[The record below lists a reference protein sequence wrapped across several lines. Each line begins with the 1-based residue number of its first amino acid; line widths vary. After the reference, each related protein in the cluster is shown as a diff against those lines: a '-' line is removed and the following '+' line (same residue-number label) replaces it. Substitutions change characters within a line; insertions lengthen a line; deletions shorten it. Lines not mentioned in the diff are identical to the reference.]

1 MEKITTVSTG
11 KEPADSY
18 SDSINPIPKGGIA
31 ERSAKIKKIQ
41 TTAMILL
48 FFAAVIN
55 FLESQFAVR
64 RQLHHS

>member
-31 ERSAKIKKIQ
+31 ERSAKIKNPDYGNDP
-41 TTAMILL
+41 
-48 FFAAVIN
+48 VI
-55 FLESQFAVR
+55 FCCR
-64 RQLHHS
+64 D